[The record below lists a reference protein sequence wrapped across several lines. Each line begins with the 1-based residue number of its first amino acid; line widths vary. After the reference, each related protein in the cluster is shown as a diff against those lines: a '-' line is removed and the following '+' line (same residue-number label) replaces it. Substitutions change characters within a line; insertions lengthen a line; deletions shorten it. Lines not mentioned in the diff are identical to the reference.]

1 MVQEELVQLGE
12 EVAIMFRMY
21 ATKVIASTVL
31 IVFVFN
37 SNFNHK
43 VDNSTHCVYMHVEWN

>member
-1 MVQEELVQLGE
+1 MQEELVQLGE
-12 EVAIMFRMY
+12 EVAIMVRIY
-21 ATKVIASTVL
+21 ATKVITSTVL

-43 VDNSTHCVYMHVEWN
+43 VDNSTDCVYMHVEWN

>member
-12 EVAIMFRMY
+12 EVAIMVRIY
-21 ATKVIASTVL
+21 ATKVITSTVL

-43 VDNSTHCVYMHVEWN
+43 VDNSTDCVYMHVEWN